1 MIAATPAEQRRLYD
15 LQQVD
20 TAVHQL
26 EYRRANLPEQKAL
39 DENAAILESVVGEY
53 GTSREQLERLARQQ
67 KWHEDEIATIE
78 TRRKTEDG
86 RMYSG
91 QITSEREL
99 EALRAELSSLRGRKN
114 DLEDALLEIMEQREE
129 LESLVATLKERHT
142 ELTRTVAELTA
153 SRDLAASDI
162 DAERKVRQE
171 ERVEVAADVPPP
183 VLAYYD
189 ELRGRKGGVAVAE
202 LRGRT
207 CMGCRLELTAIEL
220 EDVAAE
226 TAQGL
231 ARCEQCGRIL
241 VLAV

>member
-1 MIAATPAEQRRLYD
+1 VIAATPAEQRRLYD

-20 TAVHQL
+20 TALHQL

-39 DENAAILESVVGEY
+39 DENSAILETVVGEY
-53 GTSREQLERLARQQ
+53 ATSREQLDRLARQQ
-67 KWHEDEIATIE
+67 KWHEDEIAALD
-78 TRRKTEDG
+78 TRRKTEEG

-99 EALRAELSSLRGRKN
+99 EALRSELSSVRGRKN

-129 LESLVATLKERHT
+129 LESLVATLKERHG
-142 ELTRTVAELTA
+142 ELTGAVAELTA
-153 SRDLAASDI
+153 ARDLAAADI
-162 DAERKVRQE
+162 DADRKLREGERS
-171 ERVEVAADVPPP
+171 EVAADVPPP

-189 ELRGRKGGVAVAE
+189 ELRGRKAGVAVAE

-220 EDVAAE
+220 EDMAAE
-226 TAQGL
+226 VARGL

-241 VLAV
+241 VLAG

>member
-20 TAVHQL
+20 SAIRAL

-39 DENAAILESVVGEY
+39 DENAEILAKVVDEY
-53 GTSREQLERLARQQ
+53 GTSRDQLARLARQQ
-67 KWHEDEIATIE
+67 KWHEDEIATLE
-78 TRRKTEDG
+78 ARRKTEDG

-99 EALRAELSSLRGRKN
+99 EALRSELSSLRGRKN

-129 LESLVATLKERHT
+129 LESLVATLKERHG
-142 ELTRTVAELTA
+142 ELTSAVAALTA
-153 SRDLAASDI
+153 ARDTAAADI
-162 DAERKVRQE
+162 DSELGLRAGERK
-171 ERVEVAADVPPP
+171 EVAAEVPAE
-183 VLAYYD
+183 VLAFYD
-189 ELRGRKGGVAVAE
+189 ELRMRKDGVGVAE
-202 LRGRT
+202 LRSRT

-220 EDVAAE
+220 EDVVAEAAR
-226 TAQGL
+226 GL

-241 VLAV
+241 VLSA